1 MEQIQTRDPEMFKL
15 MKEDMEL
22 TQQTHAQSQEYRRA
36 DKDEKAKIKE
46 KLADLVGKHFE
57 VRQKMRSLEVKRL
70 EENLKQLREKVEQ
83 RSKNRKSIVEKRLA
97 ELVGPEEDEHF

>member
-1 MEQIQTRDPEMFKL
+1 

-22 TQQTHAQSQEYRRA
+22 ERQTRDQSQEYHHA
-36 DKDEKAKIKE
+36 DKDDKAKIKE
-46 KLADLVGKHFE
+46 KLAELVDKHFE
-57 VRQKMRSLEVKRL
+57 VRQKLRSLEVKRL

-97 ELVGPEEDEHF
+97 ELVGPEDGEHF